1 MLELLLSDLA
11 IVIYEGAIL
20 IFLIFNTFR
29 LRKKN
34 KKTAELVSLQLN
46 RIREENLD
54 ASLRNT
60 MYVQQANKTS
70 NANNPYD
77 VTYHQEENNVYEDTR
92 ERISIQV
99 EEKGIL
105 STKRYVVHVFDF
117 ITIGSSDDNN
127 IILNDLTVARHQIQ
141 LMKVEQGLYIKNIDT
156 NGEVKIVRGKKGQ
169 LVESDPIYMKSND
182 VIMVGNTS
190 LKITII

>member
-1 MLELLLSDLA
+1 MVDFLLSDLA
-11 IVIYEGAIL
+11 IVIYEGVL
-20 IFLIFNTFR
+20 VLFLIINTLR

-54 ASLRNT
+54 ASLKNN
-60 MYVQQANKTS
+60 MYISNKNQAV

-77 VTYHQEENNVYEDTR
+77 VTYHQEENNVYDDTR

-105 STKRYVVHVFDF
+105 STKRYVVHVFDA
-117 ITIGSSDDNN
+117 ISIGSSDDNT
-127 IILNDLTVARHQIQ
+127 IVLNDLTVARHHVQ
-141 LMKVEQGLYIKNIDT
+141 LMRVANALYIKNMDM
-156 NGEVKIVRGKKGQ
+156 NGEVKITRGKRTQ
-169 LVESDPIYMKSND
+169 VLEMEPVHMESND

>member
-1 MLELLLSDLA
+1 MVDFLLSDLA
-11 IVIYEGAIL
+11 IVIYEGVL
-20 IFLIFNTFR
+20 VLFLIINTLR

-54 ASLRNT
+54 ASLKNN
-60 MYVQQANKTS
+60 MYISNKNQAV

-77 VTYHQEENNVYEDTR
+77 VTYHQEENNVYDDTR

-105 STKRYVVHVFDF
+105 STKRYVVHVFDA
-117 ITIGSSDDNN
+117 ISIGSSDDNT
-127 IILNDLTVARHQIQ
+127 IVLNDLTVARHHVQ
-141 LMKVEQGLYIKNIDT
+141 LMRVANALYIKNLDM
-156 NGEVKIVRGKKGQ
+156 NGEVKISRGKRTQ
-169 LVESDPIYMKSND
+169 VLEMEPVYMESND